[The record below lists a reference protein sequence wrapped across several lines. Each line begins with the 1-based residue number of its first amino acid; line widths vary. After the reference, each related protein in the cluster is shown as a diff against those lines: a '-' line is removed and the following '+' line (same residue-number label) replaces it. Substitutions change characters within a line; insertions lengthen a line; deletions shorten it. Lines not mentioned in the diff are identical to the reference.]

1 MRETWVWSPGWEDA
15 LKTQKATHSI
25 ILAWRIPW
33 TAESMGSQRIRHDW
47 AIFTCGLHSKI
58 FQENLLKMQNYWHRI
73 SRDTI
78 QYLHLKSP
86 ESGYALLFPG
96 PMPMVS
102 LTTSPSSPLVHK
114 AMSRERPSPNIAAL
128 ITSWH
133 AHKAHTPCL
142 SPAQCK
148 GNGSLTIS
156 KCHKERMTE
165 DRTFWFFF
173 SSCHMID
180 CNHLSQP

>member
-1 MRETWVWSPGWEDA
+1 MWETWIRSLGWEDP
-15 LKTQKATHSI
+15 LEKGMATYSS

-96 PMPMVS
+96 RMPMVS

-114 AMSRERPSPNIAAL
+114 AMSRERPSPNIATL

-133 AHKAHTPCL
+133 AHKAHSTMPVTC
-142 SPAQCK
+142 SVQRKWEPYNQQMSH
-148 GNGSLTIS
+148 GVN
-156 KCHKERMTE
+156 
-165 DRTFWFFF
+165 DRGQNVLVLFLLLPY
-173 SSCHMID
+173 D
-180 CNHLSQP
+180 RL